1 MPSKKIALV
10 TGAAGFIA
18 SHITRGLIHKG
29 YHVRA
34 YDDLSGGRDGGGDLA
49 WTRLDDLGRGGDKV
63 ERITASILDQP
74 ALEKA
79 LHNVSMISH
88 HAALISVPESV
99 ARPLDYQN
107 VDATATLQLLEA
119 AKKAG
124 VMKVVYASSSAAY
137 GEEPEQPK
145 KESHRPIP
153 ISPYAIAKFTGEL
166 YVSAYAKL
174 HRMQTIALRYFNV
187 FGPGQNP
194 RSQYGAAVP
203 NIVSLMK
210 AGKSPIVY
218 GDGEQTRDFCHVY
231 NVVHANLL
239 ALESDSLNGQVV
251 NIGTGKRVSINHLVA
266 QVNKLLGTSIKP
278 IHEPPRPGDV
288 KDSLADITLARQVLG
303 YEPQLYFEEGLAQLV
318 AVNR

>member
-1 MPSKKIALV
+1 MAAEVAANASKKIVLV

-18 SHITRGLIHKG
+18 SHITRGLVNKG

-34 YDDLSGGRDGGGDLA
+34 YDDLSGNMG
-49 WTRLDDLGRGGDKV
+49 WSRLEDLGDKI
-63 ERITASILDQP
+63 ERITASILDKE
-74 ALEKA
+74 ALANA
-79 LHNVSMISH
+79 LKGVSMISH

-99 ARPLDYQN
+99 ARPLDYHD

-119 AKKAG
+119 ARKAG
-124 VMKVVYASSSAAY
+124 AMRVVYASSSAAY

-145 KESHRPIP
+145 KESQRPVP
-153 ISPYAIAKFTGEL
+153 ISPYAIAKYTGEL

-174 HRMQTIALRYFNV
+174 YGMQTIALRYFNV

-194 RSQYGAAVP
+194 KSQYGAAVP

-210 AGKSPIVY
+210 SGKPPIVY

-239 ALESDSLNGQVV
+239 ALEAPRLKGEVV
-251 NIGTGKRVSINHLVA
+251 NIGTGKRVSVNYLVA
-266 QVNKLLGTSIKP
+266 QVNKLLGTNIVP
-278 IHEPPRPGDV
+278 THEPPRAGDV
-288 KDSLADITLARQVLG
+288 RDSLADISLAKEVLG
-303 YEPQLYFEEGLAQLV
+303 YEPQLQFEEGLAQLV
-318 AVNR
+318 KPKA

>member
-1 MPSKKIALV
+1 MATESTGKKIVLV

-18 SHITRGLIHKG
+18 SHITRGLVNKG

-34 YDDLSGGRDGGGDLA
+34 YDDLSGNMG
-49 WTRLDDLGRGGDKV
+49 WSRLEDLGDGV
-63 ERITASILDQP
+63 ERIEASILDGA

-79 LHNVSMISH
+79 MAGASMVCH

-99 ARPLDYQN
+99 ARPLDYHN

-119 AKKAG
+119 ARKAG
-124 VMKVVYASSSAAY
+124 AKRVVYASSSAAY

-145 KESHRPIP
+145 RESHRAVP
-153 ISPYAIAKFTGEL
+153 ISPYAIAKYTGEL
-166 YVSAYAKL
+166 YVAAYAKL
-174 HRMQTIALRYFNV
+174 YGMETIALRYFNV

-194 RSQYGAAVP
+194 KSQYGAAVP

-210 AGKSPIVY
+210 SGKPPTVY
-218 GDGEQTRDFCHVY
+218 GDGEQTRDFCHVF

-239 ALESDSLNGQVV
+239 ALEAPTLRGDVV
-251 NIGTGKRVSINHLVA
+251 NIGTGKRVSINYLVS

-278 IHEPPRPGDV
+278 VHEAPRAGDV
-288 KDSLADITLARQVLG
+288 RDSLADIALAKKVLG
-303 YEPQLYFEEGLAQLV
+303 YEVQLQFEEGLAQLV
-318 AVNR
+318 KPGT